1 MFLNVLGNP
10 NRKEMIKPITLK
22 MIVQA
27 PWSVIA
33 FNATPNVKICAP
45 MIKIKTEAIAEK
57 TPSQICSVSDHKSP
71 SSK

>member
-45 MIKIKTEAIAEK
+45 MIKIKT
-57 TPSQICSVSDHKSP
+57 
-71 SSK
+71 SSCPTASTSRPMGPPINIPQSA